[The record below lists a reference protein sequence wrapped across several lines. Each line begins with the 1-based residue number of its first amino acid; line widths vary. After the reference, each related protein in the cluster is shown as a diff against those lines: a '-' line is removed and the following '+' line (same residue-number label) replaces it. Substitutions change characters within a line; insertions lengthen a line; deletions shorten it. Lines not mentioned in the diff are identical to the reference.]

1 MDSFKFPTKV
11 VCNRPSGHCNTP
23 YPKSLGTLMWEWGQ
37 WPELLLKAQH
47 PYRAQYQK
55 GLRKTP
61 LFTWFSSLTDISL
74 SFILRDPW
82 LQHQSHTMLFGDQDK
97 GPGVN
102 TRKFLF
108 QSPNQFPA
116 QIFGFQCP
124 ARIITYLIVTLNMF
138 SEVQNPSL
146 MQLRQVLPSLVPS
159 SQRAKFQPQ
168 GNTWSYKDI
177 HKGRE
182 TNRQCFAKASIWYLS
197 TSLEQIGF
205 KQAAFWLWVPTTTL
219 VRRWHL
225 PRYLRPF
232 VLETWGFY
240 TCIHL

>member
-37 WPELLLKAQH
+37 WSELPLKARH
-47 PYRAQYQK
+47 PYRDEYQK

-61 LFTWFSSLTDISL
+61 LFTWFSSLTGISL

-82 LQHQSHTMLFGDQDK
+82 LQHQVTQCCLVTKTKDLGLIH
-97 GPGVN
+97 VN
-102 TRKFLF
+102 SCFKA
-108 QSPNQFPA
+108 QNQFPA
-116 QIFGFQCP
+116 QIFGLQCP

-146 MQLRQVLPSLVPS
+146 MQLGQVLPSLVPS